1 MKRLKP
7 LLRGSLGIVLF
18 FLLWDFL
25 ARSGIVDR
33 FILPTITDVLAAFQE
48 NIRNGELLGHILISL
63 QRTGTGFFLAII
75 VGTVLGTLMGWF
87 VKLEQF
93 LDALLQ
99 FFRNTSVLA
108 MFPVFIL
115 AFGLGETSKIAIVFW
130 GSIWPTL
137 LNTISGVKGVDPN
150 YIESA
155 RTMGISTFG
164 LFRKV
169 VLPAAMPDILT
180 GIRLSAGVATIIL
193 VAAEMLG
200 ANKGLGFLIFY
211 AQQKYDIPVMYMG
224 ILTISF
230 LGVLINFLLV
240 RLEHRIVGWKRQQN

>member
-1 MKRLKP
+1 MQKLKSV
-7 LLRGSLGIVLF
+7 LRGSLAIILF
-18 FLLWDFL
+18 FLLWDSLSRF
-25 ARSGIVDR
+25 GVVDR
-33 FILPTITDVLAAFQE
+33 FVLPTVTDVLAAFLE
-48 NIRNGELLGHILISL
+48 NIKNGDLLEHILVSL
-63 QRTGTGFFLAII
+63 QRTGTGFLFAIS
-75 VGTVLGTLMGWF
+75 VGTVLGILMGWF
-87 VKLEQF
+87 GKLEQF
-93 LDALLQ
+93 LDSLLQ
-99 FFRNTSVLA
+99 LFRNTSVLA

-115 AFGLGETSKIAIVFW
+115 AFGLGETSKVAIVFW

-150 YIESA
+150 LIKSA
-155 RTMGISTFG
+155 RAMGISTFG

-169 VLPAAMPDILT
+169 ILPGAMPDILT

-211 AQQKYDIPVMYMG
+211 AQQKYDIPTMYMG

-230 LGVLINFLLV
+230 IGALINFLLV
-240 RLEHRIVGWKRQQN
+240 RLEDRVVAWKRQ